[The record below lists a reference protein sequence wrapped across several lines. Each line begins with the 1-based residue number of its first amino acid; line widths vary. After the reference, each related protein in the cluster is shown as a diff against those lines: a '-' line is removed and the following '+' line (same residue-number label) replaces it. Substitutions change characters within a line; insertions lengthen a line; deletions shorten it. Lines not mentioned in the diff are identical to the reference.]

1 MDRSCNFSAARH
13 NFRCNILPLK
23 VTFIIRDFHF
33 KMSEKARQRVEAL
46 GKQLAPVR
54 KVAGA
59 SSGPRLQG
67 KVAIITG
74 TNSVLGIGRA
84 TGYQFAENGAKAIY
98 LCDFDS
104 SNLESHKREINATF
118 PDVEVHV
125 RQFDAGNEEA
135 VKEVVDHAIKT
146 YGRLDVF
153 FANAGIVGK
162 PVHFKDVEKSEFM
175 KVMETNAAS
184 VWLAAK
190 YAAPAMMKT
199 SNEKPAS
206 WGSIIGTA
214 SVAGIRSN
222 AGPTAY
228 SAAKAAVVS
237 IAQTC
242 AYQLAGTNIRVNSIC
257 PGLIETG
264 MTAPTFETARAR
276 GTEKKIGQL
285 NPLKRGGN
293 ADEIA
298 RVALFLASDE
308 ASYVNGQAW
317 AVDGGLSAGHP
328 FVPGKIA

>member
-1 MDRSCNFSAARH
+1 MAQNA
-13 NFRCNILPLK
+13 K
-23 VTFIIRDFHF
+23 
-33 KMSEKARQRVEAL
+33 QRIEAL
-46 GKQLAPVR
+46 GKQLAPGATFEGMPAVK
-54 KVAGA
+54 KVADP
-59 SSGPRLQG
+59 SSGLRLKD
-67 KVAIITG
+67 KVAIVTG
-74 TNSVLGIGRA
+74 TNSILGIGRA
-84 TGYQFAENGAKAIY
+84 TCHQFAENGVKAIY
-98 LCDFDS
+98 LCDFDN
-104 SNLESHKREINATF
+104 SNLEKHKREINSLY
-118 PDVEVHV
+118 PKVEVHV
-125 RQFDAGNEEA
+125 RQFDAANEEA
-135 VKEVVDHAIKT
+135 VKEVVDHAVTT

-153 FANAGIVGK
+153 FANAGIIGQAL
-162 PVHFKDVEKSEFM
+162 HFKDVEKSDFI

-184 VWLAAK
+184 VFLAAK
-190 YAAPAMMKT
+190 HAAPAMMKT
-199 SNEKPAS
+199 SAGKKS
-206 WGSIIGTA
+206 SSGSIIGTA

-228 SAAKAAVVS
+228 SAGKAAVVS

-242 AYQLAGTNIRVNSIC
+242 AYQLAGTNIRVNALC

-285 NPLKRGGN
+285 NPMKRGGN

-328 FVPGKIA
+328 FVPGKLA